1 MRTAITRREFGKFGI
16 ALALGSILPRAARA
30 RLFEPYAVTPG
41 DFAAYFDH
49 DYFEKI
55 RNFDK
60 PHRSDVFLPRE
71 KLLLLDR
78 VVRHLE
84 RVEAMAGHGNFQIL
98 CLDEA
103 LELGRDYGSV
113 GAFERDALEFLE
125 EIFYADATRY
135 GFLGEKLLTRITD
148 RIPVDQVVKVRGSG
162 NYLYRGLPLETF
174 ERLRRDVGDR
184 IRLTSGVRGVMKQFL
199 LFLRKA
205 RDHGGNLSLASRSLA
220 PPGYS
225 FHGISD
231 FDVGEAGLGEGNF
244 TERFTATEVFRK
256 LRDLDYFDLR
266 YPRDNLLGVRFEP
279 WHIRVDWRAV

>member
-1 MRTAITRREFGKFGI
+1 V
-16 ALALGSILPRAARA
+16 RA

-41 DFAAYFDH
+41 DFSSYFDR

-60 PHRSDVFLPRE
+60 PHPSDVFVPPE
-71 KLLLLDR
+71 KLGLLDR
-78 VVRHLE
+78 IVRHLE
-84 RVEAMAGHGNFQIL
+84 RVEAMAGYGNFQIL
-98 CLDEA
+98 SFDEA

-113 GAFERDALEFLE
+113 GRFEREELDFFE
-125 EIFYADATRY
+125 EIFYADAVRY
-135 GFLGEKLLTRITD
+135 GFLGEKLLMRITD
-148 RIPVDQVVKVRGSG
+148 PIPAERVVKVGGSG
-162 NYLYRGLPLETF
+162 NYLYKGLPLETF

-184 IRLTSGVRGVMKQFL
+184 ITLTSGVRGVMKQFL

-231 FDVGEAGLGEGNF
+231 FDVGQVGLGEDNF
-244 TERFTATEVFRK
+244 TERFATTEVFRK
-256 LRDLDYFDLR
+256 LRDLDYCDLR
-266 YPRDNLLGVRFEP
+266 YPRDNLVGVRFEP
-279 WHIRVDWRAV
+279 WRIRVDWKAT